1 MLGSPAF
8 MTALWI
14 TTAKPAK
21 TKEPAAAGQDGI
33 GSRVRRQA
41 HPETVPSHSGR
52 RGFGEEE
59 GVIRAVYIS

>member
-21 TKEPAAAGQDGI
+21 TKEPAAAGQDGDRLQSAPP
-33 GSRVRRQA
+33 G
-41 HPETVPSHSGR
+41 PSGDGPLS
-52 RGFGEEE
+52 FWKE
-59 GVIRAVYIS
+59 GIR